1 MSRLALVLLALLVAS
16 GCAPSPA
23 AHAGFSGYSIYQG
36 QGGPLA
42 YERELGRWTGELKL
56 YDRGRTSLLLHAVY
70 KSERFRRAWSHE
82 HARRFI
88 LPQDDYALLLERE
101 LADGS
106 RFHEVLIAAWADDTK
121 RGDFDGDD
129 APWRLRLVGQSGRTV
144 EPLLVRRI
152 KKPDTEMLVMYPI
165 IDDDDRVYAVKF
177 PVLGPDGLPLL
188 RPDDLAL
195 KLQVA
200 GALNRGE
207 VVWPLEPRNL
217 DRKPQPG
224 PR

>member
-1 MSRLALVLLALLVAS
+1 MIRLLLLLILAP

-23 AHAGFSGYSIYQG
+23 AHAAFSGYSIYQG
-36 QGGPLA
+36 SGGPAA
-42 YERELGRWTGELKL
+42 YQHELERWTGDLRL

-106 RFHEVLIAAWADDTK
+106 RFHEVLIAAWANDTK

-152 KKPDTEMLVMYPI
+152 KKPDTEMLVMYPF
-165 IDDDDRVYAVKF
+165 IDGHDRVYEVKF

-188 RPDDLAL
+188 RPDDEAL

-200 GALNRGE
+200 GTLNRGE
-207 VVWPLEPRNL
+207 VIWDLSPSRAAREFESR
-217 DRKPQPG
+217 
-224 PR
+224 